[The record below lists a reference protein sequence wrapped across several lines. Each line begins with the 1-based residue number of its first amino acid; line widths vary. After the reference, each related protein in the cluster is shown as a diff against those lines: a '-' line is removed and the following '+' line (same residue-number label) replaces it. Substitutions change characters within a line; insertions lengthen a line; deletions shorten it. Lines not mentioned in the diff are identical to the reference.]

1 MPFESKT
8 KDPDSVLDYIVD
20 FAATTNGRTNNGV
33 AVADWLSSGETI
45 STATVTATNITGSD
59 SSLTVDSSSII
70 DTNTAVKFWLSAG
83 TLGQIYDV
91 VVHITT
97 SAGREEDRTLRIV
110 ISQK

>member
-1 MPFESKT
+1 MAFQSYK
-8 KDPDSVLDYIVD
+8 KDPDSILDYIAD
-20 FAATTNGRTNNGV
+20 FAATTNGRTNDGV
-33 AVADWLSSGETI
+33 VVADWLASGETI
-45 STATVTATNITGSD
+45 SSATVTATNITGTD

-91 VVHITT
+91 VVHVTT
-97 SAGREEDRTLRIV
+97 NAGREEDRTIRIV